1 MDRDIYS
8 EGFFKTPNLWL
19 LTGSRSRR
27 AKANGDGSVG
37 TPLLSVPPS
46 PLLDQTRPRL
56 SGSRLGIRW
65 KDLITVA
72 GRKAGQDLASVKQD
86 FLTQMQRG
94 MNINQALE
102 VIGRNR
108 STYERWRREDSE
120 FLVAVERIKNLEKIS
135 GPREREWISFPDFS
149 EKYLDAKVFPHMTNV
164 VDMLEGRDPT
174 WTHPSMTFE
183 KGERD
188 LVMVNMPPEH
198 AKTTSI
204 TINYVCYRICMDPNI
219 RVILVSK
226 TAEMA
231 KKMLYAI
238 KTRLTHPRYDEMI
251 TAYAPMGGFDKNSE
265 AWNQTM
271 IYVSDD
277 ARDSGEKDP
286 TVQALGIRG
295 HIYGARADLI
305 ILDDTVD
312 LTNAHEYDKQID
324 WLQSEVI
331 SRVSASGSMLVV
343 GTRLAAKDLYSEL
356 RDPHRYPDE
365 ESPWSYLSM
374 PAVLDFKDDPKD
386 WVTLWPKSN
395 QPEPGSKADTQEAD
409 EDGLYPKWDG
419 SRLFQ
424 KRRRVSPRAWAMV
437 YQQQQVSDDAIFNGD
452 AIKASI
458 NGNRMAGPIPKGMV
472 NCRPQGMEGLVIV
485 AGLDPAT
492 AGHTAAVVVGLDI
505 KTQKRYILDIYN
517 KPGITPEAMR
527 EMIKGWTD
535 RYNISEW
542 RIERN
547 GFQGFLVHDR
557 ELNEF
562 CSSRGSVIK
571 PHFTGQNK
579 HDADF
584 GVASMTILWNGWE
597 DGYELIELPSTHGQ
611 ESAKQLIEQ
620 LVTWHPG
627 APKNQKTDIVMA
639 LWFAE
644 LACRD
649 RVTLASNYTRSHVNN
664 AFLTPWDRSQQTTV
678 SLLEAEAS
686 GAWKPIGA

>member
-1 MDRDIYS
+1 M
-8 EGFFKTPNLWL
+8 T
-19 LTGSRSRR
+19 RR
-27 AKANGDGSVG
+27 
-37 TPLLSVPPS
+37 
-46 PLLDQTRPRL
+46 
-56 SGSRLGIRW
+56 
-65 KDLITVA
+65 A
-72 GRKAGQDLASVKQD
+72 GRKVGQTVEAAKNE
-86 FLTQMQRG
+86 FLRNFQRG
-94 MNINQALE
+94 LNVEQSIQAC
-102 VIGRNR
+102 GRNR
-108 STYERWRREDSE
+108 STYERWRRDDKE
-120 FLVAVERIKNLEKIS
+120 FLTAVERIRSLERIS
-135 GPREREWISFPDFS
+135 GPRERDWMPFPEFS
-149 EKYLDAKVFPHMTNV
+149 EKYLDARVFPHMGNV
-164 VDMLEGRDPT
+164 VDLIEGREPS
-174 WTHPSMTFE
+174 WVHPSMVFE
-183 KGERD
+183 PGERD

-204 TINYVCYRICMDPNI
+204 TINYVVYRICMDPNI
-219 RVILVSK
+219 RVIVVSK

-251 TAYAPMGGFDKNSE
+251 ADYGPSGGFDKNSE
-265 AWNQTM
+265 AWNQSM

-305 ILDDTVD
+305 IMDDCVD

-324 WLQSEVI
+324 WLQAEVI
-331 SRVSASGSMLVV
+331 SRVSATGSMLIV
-343 GTRLAAKDLYSEL
+343 GTRLASKDLYSEL

-374 PAVLDFKDDPKD
+374 PAVLEFSDQADD
-386 WVTLWPKSN
+386 WVTLWPRSN
-395 QPEPGSKADTQEAD
+395 QPEPGTRGVEPDG
-409 EDGLYPKWDG
+409 DGLFPKWDG
-419 SRLFQ
+419 PRLSQ

-437 YQQQQVSDDAIFNGD
+437 YQQQQVADDAVFN
-452 AIKASI
+452 AEAVRTAI
-458 NGNRMAGPIPKGMV
+458 NGNRMTGPIPRGMV
-472 NCRPQGMEGLVIV
+472 NCRENGMDGLIIV

-492 AGHTAAVVVGLDI
+492 SGHTAAVVVGLDI
-505 KTQKRYILDIYN
+505 QNQRRYVLDVYN

-527 EMIKGWTD
+527 EMIRSWTE
-535 RYNISEW
+535 RYKIIEW

-557 ELNEF
+557 EINEF
-562 CSSRGSVIK
+562 CAARGTVIR

-584 GVASMTILWNGWE
+584 GVASMTTLFNGWE
-597 DGYELIELPSTHGQ
+597 DKRQLIELPSTHGN
-611 ESAKQLIEQ
+611 EAAKSLVEQ
-620 LVTWHPG
+620 LVTWHPD

-649 RVTLASNYTRSHVNN
+649 RVMLASNYTRTHVNN
-664 AFLTPWDRSQQTTV
+664 PFLTKWDRDQQRTV
-678 SLLEAEAS
+678 SLLEAEAA
-686 GAWKPIGA
+686 GAWNPIGA

>member
-1 MDRDIYS
+1 MAT
-8 EGFFKTPNLWL
+8 K
-19 LTGSRSRR
+19 
-27 AKANGDGSVG
+27 
-37 TPLLSVPPS
+37 
-46 PLLDQTRPRL
+46 
-56 SGSRLGIRW
+56 
-65 KDLITVA
+65 A
-72 GRKAGQDLASVKQD
+72 GRKAGQDVARVKQE
-86 FLTQMQRG
+86 FLSQMHRG
-94 MNINQALE
+94 LNINQALE
-102 VIGRNR
+102 IVGRNR
-108 STYERWRREDSE
+108 STYERWRSTDPE
-120 FLVAVERIKNLEKIS
+120 FMVAVDRIKNLEKIS
-135 GPREREWISFPDFS
+135 GPKERDYISFPDFS
-149 EKYLDAKVFPHMTNV
+149 EKYLGARVFPHMLNV
-164 VDMLEGRDPT
+164 VDMIEGRDPS
-174 WTHPSMTFE
+174 WTHPGMVHE
-183 KGERD
+183 PGERD

-251 TAYAPMGGFDKNSE
+251 SAYAPIGGFDKNSE

-374 PAVLDFKDDPKD
+374 PAVLEFKDDPRD
-386 WVTLWPKSN
+386 WVTLWPRSN
-395 QPEPGSKADTQEAD
+395 QPEPGSKVETQTAD
-409 EDGLYPKWDG
+409 ENGLYPKWDG
-419 SRLFQ
+419 PRLAQ

-437 YQQQQVSDDAIFNGD
+437 YQQQQVADDAVFSAE

-472 NCRPQGMEGLVIV
+472 NNRPQGMDGLIII

-492 AGHTAAVVVGLDI
+492 SGHTAAVVIGLDI
-505 KTQKRYILDIYN
+505 KSQKRYVLDVFN

-527 EMIKGWTD
+527 NLIKEWTEK
-535 RYNISEW
+535 YKISEW

-557 ELNEF
+557 ELNEY

-579 HDADF
+579 HDTDF
-584 GVASMTILWNGWE
+584 GVASMTVLWNGWQ
-597 DGYELIELPSTHGQ
+597 DGYHLIELPSTHGQ
-611 ESAKQLIEQ
+611 ESCKQLIEQ
-620 LVTWHPG
+620 LVTWHPD

-644 LACRD
+644 LSCRD
-649 RVTLASNYTRSHVNN
+649 RITLASNYTRSHVRNS
-664 AFLTPWDRSQQTTV
+664 FLTPWDKKQQTTV

-686 GAWKPIGA
+686 GAWTPIGA

>member
-1 MDRDIYS
+1 
-8 EGFFKTPNLWL
+8 
-19 LTGSRSRR
+19 
-27 AKANGDGSVG
+27 
-37 TPLLSVPPS
+37 
-46 PLLDQTRPRL
+46 
-56 SGSRLGIRW
+56 
-65 KDLITVA
+65 
-72 GRKAGQDLASVKQD
+72 
-86 FLTQMQRG
+86 
-94 MNINQALE
+94 
-102 VIGRNR
+102 
-108 STYERWRREDSE
+108 
-120 FLVAVERIKNLEKIS
+120 
-135 GPREREWISFPDFS
+135 
-149 EKYLDAKVFPHMTNV
+149 
-164 VDMLEGRDPT
+164 
-174 WTHPSMTFE
+174 
-183 KGERD
+183 
-188 LVMVNMPPEH
+188 
-198 AKTTSI
+198 
-204 TINYVCYRICMDPNI
+204 
-219 RVILVSK
+219 
-226 TAEMA
+226 
-231 KKMLYAI
+231 
-238 KTRLTHPRYDEMI
+238 
-251 TAYAPMGGFDKNSE
+251 
-265 AWNQTM
+265 
-271 IYVSDD
+271 
-277 ARDSGEKDP
+277 
-286 TVQALGIRG
+286 
-295 HIYGARADLI
+295 
-305 ILDDTVD
+305 
-312 LTNAHEYDKQID
+312 
-324 WLQSEVI
+324 
-331 SRVSASGSMLVV
+331 V

-374 PAVLDFKDDPKD
+374 PAVLDFKDDPKE

-409 EDGLYPKWDG
+409 ENGLYPKWDG
-419 SRLFQ
+419 PRLFQ

-437 YQQQQVSDDAIFNGD
+437 YQQQQVSDDAIFNSD

-492 AGHTAAVVVGLDI
+492 AGHTAAVVIGLDI
-505 KTQKRYILDIYN
+505 KTQKRYVLDIYN
-517 KPGITPEAMR
+517 KPGVTPEAMR

-542 RIERN
+542 RIEKN

-597 DGYELIELPSTHGQ
+597 DGYEMIELPSTHGQ

-664 AFLTPWDRSQQTTV
+664 SFLTPWDKSQQTTV
-678 SLLEAEAS
+678 SLLEAEAI

>member
-1 MDRDIYS
+1 
-8 EGFFKTPNLWL
+8 
-19 LTGSRSRR
+19 
-27 AKANGDGSVG
+27 
-37 TPLLSVPPS
+37 
-46 PLLDQTRPRL
+46 
-56 SGSRLGIRW
+56 
-65 KDLITVA
+65 VA
-72 GRKAGQDLASVKQD
+72 GRKVGQDLAVVKQD

-120 FLVAVERIKNLEKIS
+120 FLVAVERIKNLEKIA

-164 VDMLEGRDPT
+164 VDMLEGRDPA

-238 KTRLTHPRYDEMI
+238 KTRLTHPRYNEMI

-374 PAVLDFKDDPKD
+374 PAVLDFKDDPKE

-409 EDGLYPKWDG
+409 ENGLYPKWDG
-419 SRLFQ
+419 PRLFQ

-437 YQQQQVSDDAIFNGD
+437 YQQQQVSDDAIFNSD

-492 AGHTAAVVVGLDI
+492 AGHTAAVVIGLDI
-505 KTQKRYILDIYN
+505 KTQKRYVLDIYN
-517 KPGITPEAMR
+517 KPGVTPEAMR

-542 RIERN
+542 RIEKN

-597 DGYELIELPSTHGQ
+597 DGYEMIELPSTHGQ

-664 AFLTPWDRSQQTTV
+664 SFLTPWDKSQQTTV

>member
-1 MDRDIYS
+1 
-8 EGFFKTPNLWL
+8 
-19 LTGSRSRR
+19 
-27 AKANGDGSVG
+27 
-37 TPLLSVPPS
+37 
-46 PLLDQTRPRL
+46 
-56 SGSRLGIRW
+56 
-65 KDLITVA
+65 VA
-72 GRKAGQDLASVKQD
+72 GRKVGQDLAVVKQD

-120 FLVAVERIKNLEKIS
+120 FLVAVERIKNLEKIA
-135 GPREREWISFPDFS
+135 GPREREWILFPDFS

-164 VDMLEGRDPT
+164 VDMLEGRDPA

-505 KTQKRYILDIYN
+505 KTQKRYVLDIYN